1 MDVSQLKV
9 QSKTHPYVQGTSRR
23 EDSQSVSF
31 GDPRS
36 ARKSC
41 LAALNV
47 PLIMLVV
54 PDREYFLP
62 LAYQLAKIYPFLISN
77 CHIRTIKHSRG
88 WHLFPSRWVTSKLL
102 FHSNFIFLILFFFN
116 NHFFLSCWSNSDM
129 TLKVFIGYGAQ
140 CIVSRQ

>member
-62 LAYQLAKIYPFLISN
+62 LDYQLAKIYQFLIN
-77 CHIRTIKHSRG
+77 NWHIKTIKHTRG

-102 FHSNFIFLILFFFN
+102 FQSNFIFSKYLFSN
-116 NHFFLSCWSNSDM
+116 NHFSLSCWSNSDM
-129 TLKVFIGYGAQ
+129 TLKVSIGCDAQ